1 MKFIA
6 NDASKETTIM
16 PNLDWAGK
24 AEAVAAAK
32 GAAYRLLLADES
44 LSYGDL
50 SAGNAIVQGDNLDAL
65 KSLLPYYAG
74 RVRCVYIDKRIAKL
88 IQASRKDKS
97 SKALDIRDSRIFV
110 LRRMRHNM
118 GNTI

>member
-1 MKFIA
+1 
-6 NDASKETTIM
+6 M

-74 RVRCVYIDKRIAKL
+74 QVRCVYIDKRIPFL
-88 IQASRKDKS
+88 IQSCEKVQSPKPVVSWAFGDLLFS
-97 SKALDIRDSRIFV
+97 AQAA
-110 LRRMRHNM
+110 
-118 GNTI
+118 